1 MAPPAVAT
9 SPGLDLPH
17 SAGPQQ
23 ACPATSSGPAG
34 TYGVLL
40 GAGALP
46 PVFCQQDWTHSAQ
59 WQGEKATA
67 TSCHLLGVS
76 PKVHRPSTSTKLQCP
91 GTDRAAGQPAPSL
104 ASQLP
109 MSSAQGLSTVGRGV
123 RLGINT
129 DNHCCLL
136 PPLFLSS
143 IPLPSLLSFLTFP
156 ALIPFPLAFLH
167 SPPHNHHL
175 MSQPIATH
183 KVKLKKNPTVTSPIT
198 TTILYYRY
206 SFLPPLSP
214 PPPITNTAQ
223 PKHTLTPVLSG
234 NLGVVLSLLSSPT
247 AAIAVVHFFFSSS
260 VISGTA

>member
-143 IPLPSLLSFLTFP
+143 IPSLLTYLSSL
-156 ALIPFPLAFLH
+156 
-167 SPPHNHHL
+167 
-175 MSQPIATH
+175 
-183 KVKLKKNPTVTSPIT
+183 
-198 TTILYYRY
+198 Y
-206 SFLPPLSP
+206 SFSDSFSSLSP
-214 PPPITNTAQ
+214 T
-223 PKHTLTPVLSG
+223 
-234 NLGVVLSLLSSPT
+234 
-247 AAIAVVHFFFSSS
+247 
-260 VISGTA
+260 

>member
-1 MAPPAVAT
+1 MGHTHCAGSPGCPRQGSSNPRPPMAPPAVAT

-40 GAGALP
+40 GAGDLP

-59 WQGEKATA
+59 WQGEKA

-143 IPLPSLLSFLTFP
+143 IPSLLPYLSCP
-156 ALIPFPLAFLH
+156 
-167 SPPHNHHL
+167 
-175 MSQPIATH
+175 
-183 KVKLKKNPTVTSPIT
+183 
-198 TTILYYRY
+198 Y
-206 SFLPPLSP
+206 SFSTSFSSLSP
-214 PPPITNTAQ
+214 P
-223 PKHTLTPVLSG
+223 
-234 NLGVVLSLLSSPT
+234 
-247 AAIAVVHFFFSSS
+247 
-260 VISGTA
+260 